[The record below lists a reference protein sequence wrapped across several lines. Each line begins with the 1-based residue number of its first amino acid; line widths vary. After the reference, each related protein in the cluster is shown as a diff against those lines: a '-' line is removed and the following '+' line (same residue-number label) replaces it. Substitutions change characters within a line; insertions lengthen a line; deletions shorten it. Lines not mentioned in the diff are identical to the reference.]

1 MITRIGHTAYDCYK
15 FEETLDFYTRI
26 LEFEEMFRLY
36 NDEGALWI
44 IYLRVSDEVFIE
56 LFPREGEAPERKGGS
71 YSHLCL
77 EVDDI
82 EIVVKKM
89 KEHGVKL
96 DSEINTGKD
105 GNRQAWIK
113 DPEGNRIEFM
123 QMMPDSLQMRAIERI
138 KGTKIA
144 G

>member
-1 MITRIGHTAYDCYK
+1 MITRIGHTAFDCYK

-26 LEFEEMFRLY
+26 LGFEEMFRLH
-36 NDEGALWI
+36 NDEGTLWI
-44 IYLRVSDEVFIE
+44 IYLRVNDEVFIE
-56 LFPREGEAPERKGGS
+56 LFPKTGEMPARGGS

-82 EIVVKKM
+82 EMVVKNVT
-89 KEHGVKL
+89 EQGVQL
-96 DSEINTGKD
+96 DSGINQGKD
-105 GNRQAWIK
+105 GNKQAWIK

-123 QMMPDSLQMRAIERI
+123 QMAPDSLQMRAIERI

>member
-1 MITRIGHTAYDCYK
+1 MIKTIGHTAYDCYH
-15 FEETLDFYTRI
+15 FEATLDFYTRV
-26 LEFEEMFRLY
+26 LRFEEMFRLY
-36 NDEGALWI
+36 NDNDELWI
-44 IYLRVSDEVFIE
+44 VYLRINDEVFLE
-56 LFPREGEAPERKGGS
+56 LFPKTGEMPPRGGS

-82 EIVVKKM
+82 EIMVK
-89 KEHGVKL
+89 EVTEAGIKL
-96 DSEINTGKD
+96 DSGINTGKD